1 MEVVDDSG
9 MEHAFRELVIYCCFV
24 LFYWD
29 LGELFSRLSGSIV
42 SFFFELLVETGEVEL
57 AVLNDLALPAL
68 WHGQLEAAH
77 ACLLCERQV
86 FE

>member
-1 MEVVDDSG
+1 MEVVDDSW

-24 LFYWD
+24 LLYWD
-29 LGELFSRLSGSIV
+29 LCELFSGLSGPIV
-42 SFFFELLVETGEVEL
+42 RFLFELLVETGEVEL

-68 WHGQLEAAH
+68 WHGQLEAAQ